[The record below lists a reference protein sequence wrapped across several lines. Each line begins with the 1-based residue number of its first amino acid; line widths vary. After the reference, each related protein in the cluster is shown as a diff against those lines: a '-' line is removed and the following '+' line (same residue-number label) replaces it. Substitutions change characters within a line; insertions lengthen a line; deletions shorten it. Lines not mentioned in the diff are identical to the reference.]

1 MFYFFLALSLIASAL
16 FVKSYYPDFKG
27 STDLFSILGFILIC
41 GIGSVFFYDYN
52 FHTLLFACRI
62 IS

>member
-1 MFYFFLALSLIASAL
+1 MFYIFLALSLIASAL

-41 GIGSVFFYDYN
+41 GIGSLFFTIIIFIPYY
-52 FHTLLFACRI
+52 LLVE
-62 IS
+62 